1 MSTLHI
7 FQTIFEILAVGFVIW
22 GILNEQRL
30 VAFEKRIK
38 AAIQRKKLRLIK
50 ENEALNRHCA

>member
-22 GILNEQRL
+22 GIFNEKRL
-30 VAFEKRIK
+30 VAFEKRLK
-38 AAIQRKKLRLIK
+38 ASIQRKKLRLVQR
-50 ENEALNRHCA
+50 ESLNRHCA